1 MLKAYQYRLYPTK
14 AQISTLNRTFDLC
27 RKVYNNTLALRRD
40 SWDYDQKSLTYYDTL
55 KELVQWKEYF
65 PELKTVHSQVLQNCH
80 MRVDLAFK
88 AFFQSAKKGGTP
100 GYPRFKSFGRYDS
113 ITYPQAGYSLDVQN
127 QTVTASKI
135 GTMKAVVHRPCEGK
149 IKTMTI
155 RRSSTGKWYVSFAVE
170 QDLAVREHV
179 GDEVTGI
186 DLGLTTFAMLSNGET
201 IENPRFF
208 QTDGGAL
215 AKAQR
220 RMAKETKGSQERK
233 VRRSIVSKIHERI
246 ANRRKNFVHQESKKL
261 VNRFKTIAFENLNIK
276 DMQQTSYL
284 AKGIADVSWGM
295 MVRTT
300 ENKAV
305 EAGSRVV
312 LVNPKNTTQFCSRC
326 GQYVRKELSDRIHSC
341 PSCGLVMDRDQ
352 NAAINILRLGLQSI
366 TARIVDST
374 TSGM

>member
-40 SWDYDQKSLTYYDTL
+40 MWDYDQKSLTFFDTTKDL
-55 KELVQWKEYF
+55 LIWKKEN
-65 PELKTVHSQVLQNCH
+65 PELKTVHSQVLQNVQV
-80 MRVDLAFK
+80 RVDLAFK
-88 AFFQSAKKGGTP
+88 AFFKRAKKGCNP

-113 ITYPQAGYSLDVQN
+113 ITYPQAGDSLDVQN
-127 QTVTASKI
+127 QTVSASKI
-135 GTMKAVVHRPCEGK
+135 GKMKAVIHRPCGGT

-155 RRSSTGKWYVSFAVE
+155 RKSSTGKWYVSFAVE
-170 QDLAVREHV
+170 QDLVVREHV

-186 DLGLTTFAMLSNGET
+186 DLGLTTFAMLSNGES

-208 QTDGGAL
+208 QTDENAL
-215 AKAQR
+215 AKAQHRMSKEVKGSPERRIR
-220 RMAKETKGSQERK
+220 RM
-233 VRRSIVSKIHERI
+233 VVSKIHERI
-246 ANRRKNFVHQESKKL
+246 SNRRKNFVHQESKKL
-261 VNRFKTIAFENLNIK
+261 IDRFKTIAFENLNIK
-276 DMQQTSYL
+276 NMQQTSHL
-284 AKGIADVSWGM
+284 AKGVADVSWGM

-300 ENKAV
+300 KNKAV

-341 PSCGLVMDRDQ
+341 PQCGLVMDRDQ
-352 NAAINILRLGLQSI
+352 NAAINILRLGLQSLS
-366 TARIVDST
+366 ACHAHE
-374 TSGM
+374 

>member
-27 RKVYNNTLALRRD
+27 RKVYNNTLALRLD
-40 SWDYDQKSLTYYDTL
+40 AWDYDQKSLTFFDTTKDLLTWKKEFPQL
-55 KELVQWKEYF
+55 KE
-65 PELKTVHSQVLQNCH
+65 VHSQVLQNVQV
-80 MRVDLAFK
+80 RVDLAFK
-88 AFFQSAKKGGTP
+88 AFFQRVKKECNP

-113 ITYPQAGYSLDVQN
+113 ITYPQAGYSLDIAN

-135 GTMKAVVHRPCEGK
+135 GKMKAVIHRPCNGK

-170 QDLAVREHV
+170 QELVVREHV
-179 GDEVTGI
+179 GDEVAGI
-186 DLGLTTFAMLSNGET
+186 DLGLTTFAMLSNGEK

-208 QTDGGAL
+208 KTDENAL

-220 RMAKETKGSQERK
+220 RMSKEVKGSPERK
-233 VRRSIVSKIHERI
+233 VRRTVVSKIHERI
-246 ANRRKNFVHQESKKL
+246 ANRRKNFVHQESKRL
-261 VNRFKTIAFENLNIK
+261 VDRYKIIAFENLDIK
-276 DMQQTSYL
+276 KMQQTSFL
-284 AKGIADVSWGM
+284 TKGIADAGWGM

-300 ENKAV
+300 ENKAA

-341 PSCGLVMDRDQ
+341 HSCGLVMNRDQ
-352 NAAINILRLGLQSI
+352 NAAINILRLGLQSLS
-366 TARIVDST
+366 A
-374 TSGM
+374 

>member
-14 AQISTLNRTFDLC
+14 AQVSTLNRTFDLC

-40 SWDYDQKSLTYYDTL
+40 AWDYDQKSFSYYDTL
-55 KELVQWKEYF
+55 KELVQWKEDF

-88 AFFQSAKKGGTP
+88 AFFQRAKKGCNP
-100 GYPRFKSFGRYDS
+100 GYPRFKTFGRYNS
-113 ITYPQAGYSLDVQN
+113 ITYPQLGFSLDIAN

-135 GTMKAVVHRPCEGK
+135 GKIKAVIHRPCEGK

-155 RRSSTGKWYVSFAVE
+155 RRSSTGKWYVSFSVE
-170 QDLAVREHV
+170 QELVVRKHI

-186 DLGLTTFAMLSNGET
+186 DLGLTTFAMLSNGEK

-208 QTDGGAL
+208 QTDESAL

-220 RMAKETKGSQERK
+220 KMSKEVRGSPERK
-233 VRRSIVSKIHERI
+233 IRRNIVSKIHERI

-261 VNRFKTIAFENLNIK
+261 VERFKTIAFENLNIK

-284 AKGIADVSWGM
+284 AKGIVDVSWGM
-295 MVRTT
+295 MVRATQ
-300 ENKAV
+300 NKAV
-305 EAGSRVV
+305 EAGSKVV
-312 LVNPKNTTQFCSRC
+312 LVDPKNTTQLCSRC

-341 PSCGLVMDRDQ
+341 PQCGLVMDRDQ
-352 NAAINILRLGLQSI
+352 NAAINILRLGLQSLS
-366 TARIVDST
+366 ACNAH
-374 TSGM
+374 G